1 MGQFSENLDLR
12 WLKTDD
18 NTLYWSLLAPLSYK
32 SNAGEYFIIPEGFNT
47 DGATVPRIFWPIFP
61 PMWKYSKAAV
71 LHDYLIVSGLKTFP
85 EANVLFKE
93 AMESL
98 GVNGVQIYC
107 MYQAVCLYHWVKS
120 TILRQQ

>member
-12 WLKTDD
+12 WLKTADG
-18 NTLYWSLLAPLSYK
+18 TLYWTLLAPLLYVT
-32 SNAGEYFIIPEGFNT
+32 NNGERFVIPEGFNT

-85 EANVLFKE
+85 EANELFKE

-98 GVNGVQIYC
+98 DVNGFQIYC
-107 MYQAVCLYHWVKS
+107 MYKAVCIYYWFRSH
-120 TILRQQ
+120 ILHQK